1 MTFGQRSIGDVVV
14 LDVQGKIMG
23 GPEAEQFQES
33 VRTLLAAGSRKVLV
47 NMADVHWINS
57 SGLGMLIAAF
67 TELQKHGGRLK
78 LVNVPSRIESLL
90 AVTKLSTIFESFRQ
104 EDEAIQ
110 SFA

>member
-1 MTFGQRSIGDVVV
+1 MTIRQRTIGDVVV

-23 GPEAEQFQES
+23 GAEAEVFQES
-33 VRTLLAAGSRKVLV
+33 VRALLAGGTRKLLV

-67 TELQKHGGRLK
+67 TELQKNGGRLK
-78 LVNVPSRIESLL
+78 LVSVPSRIESLL

>member
-1 MTFGQRSIGDVVV
+1 MTFRQRTIGDVVI

-23 GPEAEQFQES
+23 GPEAELFQES
-33 VRTLLAAGSRKVLV
+33 VRTLLAAGTRKLLV
-47 NMADVHWINS
+47 NMGEVHWINS

-67 TELQKHGGRLK
+67 TELQKNGGRLK

>member
-1 MTFGQRSIGDVVV
+1 MKIHQRSVGDVVV
-14 LDVQGKIMG
+14 LDVEGKIMG
-23 GPEAEQFQES
+23 GPEAEVFQDN
-33 VRTLLAAGSRKVLV
+33 VRSLLAGGTRKVLV

-67 TELQKHGGRLK
+67 TELQKSGGRLK